1 MTPMNIKIR
10 DHLSSGDLEF
20 VLGTL
25 GGSEGEKDALL
36 SLLADPHESVAILD
50 HECLLQAVLETTGHL
65 PITPRPL
72 LYLLW
77 AQVPAQRGLERP
89 GPGRL
94 RGLRPGGVLQ
104 HRPRSGPVPELL
116 YSVDLLE
123 QVQKATAYERFFIY
137 SAAGNRYLFR
147 RASFPGFLERRERRW
162 GAPGLG
168 YYEQVARSSFK
179 AAAEHPLAREFAL
192 ESVYGILAHRF
203 REMRC
208 VLNGFSD
215 SLVTLN

>member
-65 PITPRPL
+65 PITPRL
-72 LYLLW
+72 YFYLLVRKSLRN
-77 AQVPAQRGLERP
+77 AGLNDP
-89 GPGRL
+89 DL
-94 RGLRPGGVLQ
+94 ADYVASVLAEFSSIA
-104 HRPRSGPVPELL
+104 RRSGPVPELL

-137 SAAGNRYLFR
+137 SAAGNRYLFLTGI
-147 RASFPGFLERRERRW
+147 FPGFLERRERRW